1 MGRETIIRPTV
12 SAIIPAY
19 NAARTVKR
27 AIESCLSQTYPPVEV
42 LVVDDGSVDETAGVV
57 GAFGAPVRLQ
67 RKPNGGPGSARN
79 YGAALACGD
88 WLGFL
93 DADDRWLPSKLEK
106 QLSIAVSDEIA
117 VIQTLAAGSTQQ
129 IPQEVTF
136 PQLWETNRVCT
147 SSVLIRR
154 STFERLGGFNEDPEL
169 ISSEDYHLWLRVAAS
184 GERILTYPELL
195 IEWTRGSGVSSNL
208 LAFGRA
214 QLRNL
219 TLIGMELDLPTE
231 ALRRKRLQIYD
242 EIGRDALHQR
252 EMSLAQ
258 SKLAKAFHI
267 QPSPRRAFLLV
278 ISLLPVSVLN
288 LRRRWRERELGRNGP

>member
-1 MGRETIIRPTV
+1 M
-12 SAIIPAY
+12 
-19 NAARTVKR
+19 
-27 AIESCLSQTYPPVEV
+27 
-42 LVVDDGSVDETAGVV
+42 
-57 GAFGAPVRLQ
+57 
-67 RKPNGGPGSARN
+67 
-79 YGAALACGD
+79 
-88 WLGFL
+88 
-93 DADDRWLPSKLEK
+93 
-106 QLSIAVSDEIA
+106 
-117 VIQTLAAGSTQQ
+117 
-129 IPQEVTF
+129 
-136 PQLWETNRVCT
+136 
-147 SSVLIRR
+147 RR

-242 EIGRDALHQR
+242 EIGCDALHQR

-267 QPSPRRAFLLV
+267 QPSLRRAFLLV
-278 ISLLPVSVLN
+278 ISLLPISVLN
-288 LRRRWRERELGRNGP
+288 LRRRWRQRRLEVG